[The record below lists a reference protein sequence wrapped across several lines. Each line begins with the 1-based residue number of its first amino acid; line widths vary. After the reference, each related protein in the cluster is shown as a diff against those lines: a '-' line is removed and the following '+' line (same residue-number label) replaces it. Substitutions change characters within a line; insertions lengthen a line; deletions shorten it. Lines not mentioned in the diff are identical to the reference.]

1 MGSVLCVAKRAS
13 SSATDH
19 FSALKIWMFE
29 NKFVSL
35 PSHLKTIEPMARP
48 IREKSGTGVYHV
60 MLRGINRQDIF
71 EDEEDYL
78 QMTSILRGLTDRY
91 DDKGLRL
98 PPLCIFYAYCLMS
111 NHIHLLIQEREEHIS
126 EVVKRIGVTYAHYF
140 NKKYERN
147 GHLFQDRFRSEPVD
161 SIEYFVILL
170 RYIHQNPLKAR
181 IVEEIDDYPWSSWKE
196 YVSDSCIA
204 PFCST
209 KVVFSRVP
217 KEDLTELV
225 SSPVEEYGQILD
237 IDTDGIRPIS
247 DSDVKAFL
255 LKSKGIAN
263 PLIIQSLEKTR
274 RNEMLISALSFG
286 AGIRQLSRLT
296 GVSFGVIQKL
306 QK

>member
-1 MGSVLCVAKRAS
+1 M
-13 SSATDH
+13 
-19 FSALKIWMFE
+19 
-29 NKFVSL
+29 

-71 EDEEDYL
+71 EDEE
-78 QMTSILRGLTDRY
+78 
-91 DDKGLRL
+91 
-98 PPLCIFYAYCLMS
+98 
-111 NHIHLLIQEREEHIS
+111 E
-126 EVVKRIGVTYAHYF
+126 
-140 NKKYERN
+140 
-147 GHLFQDRFRSEPVD
+147 DRFRSEPVD

>member
-1 MGSVLCVAKRAS
+1 
-13 SSATDH
+13 
-19 FSALKIWMFE
+19 MFE

-98 PPLCIFYAYCLMS
+98 PPLCIFYAYCL
-111 NHIHLLIQEREEHIS
+111 
-126 EVVKRIGVTYAHYF
+126 
-140 NKKYERN
+140 
-147 GHLFQDRFRSEPVD
+147 
-161 SIEYFVILL
+161 
-170 RYIHQNPLKAR
+170 
-181 IVEEIDDYPWSSWKE
+181 EEIDDYPWSSWKE

-209 KVVFSRVP
+209 KVVFSKVP

-306 QK
+306 QMIRRTEPMIPWKQKSTDLSISSMG